1 MMRYCMKY
9 ILPLPF
15 LLALSIVVFGQ
26 QTPLQTWN
34 EEAKTNIRLL
44 PKYGYREKSP
54 AQQQADREF
63 MDEMMRQ
70 PSFNNNPA
78 AASRAMIEK
87 GFEYLSQGDLRTAM
101 YRFNQ
106 AYLLDSL
113 NVEIYRGYAAVYE
126 ALGDRERT
134 RQYKDEYL
142 AKSRPCL

>member
-1 MMRYCMKY
+1 MKH
-9 ILPLPF
+9 ILALAF
-15 LLALSIVVFGQ
+15 LLAFSIFVFGQ
-26 QTPLQTWN
+26 QTPLHAWN
-34 EEAKTNIRLL
+34 EEAKTNMRLL

-54 AQQQADREF
+54 AQRQADRDF
-63 MDEMMRQ
+63 INEMMSQ
-70 PSFNNNPA
+70 PQFAGNPGS
-78 AASRAMIEK
+78 ASRAMIES
-87 GFEYLSQGDLRTAM
+87 GFGYLSQGDLRTAM

-142 AKSRPCL
+142 QK